1 MKSGR
6 LSGENTL
13 RLGSLGLCSE
23 RLSASQP
30 LRSAVPLA
38 SAGIICLGLVPILGG
53 PERPLHWAVT
63 AGMAGFGV
71 LLWARWRLR
80 GAEAPLPPLSKPA
93 ARAAGRILLAIAG
106 VIAVLVGVI
115 VGFRVHSGEAMS
127 AVSLALPGLGLAWL
141 VTLSMQMLAHRQP
154 PGDGANADPHP
165 SRGPAKW
172 EALSNRK
179 SQNPAAP
186 ERQANA

>member
-1 MKSGR
+1 M
-6 LSGENTL
+6 

-23 RLSASQP
+23 RLSLPPP

-38 SAGIICLGLVPILGG
+38 SAGIICLGLVPVLGG

-71 LLWARWRLR
+71 LLWARRRLR
-80 GAEAPLPPLSKPA
+80 GTEGPLAPISKPS
-93 ARAAGRILLAIAG
+93 ARAAGRVLLAIAG

-127 AVSLALPGLGLAWL
+127 TVSLTLPGLGLAWL
-141 VTLSMQMLAHRQP
+141 VTLSVQMLAHREP
-154 PGDGANADPHP
+154 PAGGAALDERP
-165 SRGPAKW
+165 SRRPPNW
-172 EALSNRK
+172 ETLSNRK
-179 SQNPAAP
+179 SQNPAPP
-186 ERQANA
+186 ERQVNA